1 MLIIGDNRIPGKA
14 QTALNKTGLFIPFLT
29 QNITYPAIAGHPD
42 IFFFKIDKTLI
53 VAPNTPG
60 VYKQRLKEAGVSI
73 IEGKSPIGKKYPAT
87 ARYNA
92 VITPN
97 LLIHNLKIT
106 DPVVLQLSKGKKQIH
121 VNQGYTRCNLLPL
134 PDESFIT
141 SDEGIYRILKNS
153 GFDVLYV
160 HPHGIILPG
169 FDNGFI
175 GGCAGVFDN
184 MIYFTGSLKYFPEGD
199 KIKVFLKEK
208 NLQIIELYDG
218 PLFDGGSLLFI

>member
-1 MLIIGDNRIPGKA
+1 MLIIGDSRIPEA
-14 QTALNKTGLFIPFLT
+14 ARTALNKTGLFIPFLT
-29 QNITYPAIAGHPD
+29 KNITYPAIAGHPD
-42 IFFFKIDKTLI
+42 IFLLKIDKSLI
-53 VAPNTPG
+53 VAPNTP
-60 VYKQRLKEAGVSI
+60 VTFKQRLQKAGVTL
-73 IEGKSPIGKKYPAT
+73 IEGKSEVGKRYPGT

-92 VITPN
+92 VNTRN

-106 DPVVLQLSKGKKQIH
+106 DPVVLKLSEGKKQIH

-141 SDEGIYRILKNS
+141 SDEGIYKVLKTS
-153 GFDVLYV
+153 GFDILYV
-160 HPHGIILPG
+160 RPQGILLPG

-175 GGCAGVFDN
+175 GGCAGVFDDR
-184 MIYFTGSLKYFPEGD
+184 IYFTGSLKYFPEGD
-199 KIKVFLKEK
+199 KIKAFLKEK